1 MLTVNNGLSQGMIF
15 DMLQSKDGF
24 PWIATKDGLN
34 RYDGAR
40 FEVFSPDPFDPFAIG
55 NSEVQRL
62 FEDSRGWIWVMLP
75 VGLDVFDPEDSGRF
89 FHVKHEGKPIR
100 TGSIAETPDG
110 VIWIPERERILKIS
124 LQKDLLAKAAK
135 QGKADI
141 EPTCKAILLSN
152 VSDWSGEP
160 LQALFLHFT
169 KEKKLLAS
177 TNHGLFRL
185 DSATEQIVPELP
197 NTDLYTIDWLS
208 ECKTGEVLIRGK
220 QADGSILWAL
230 LLGEKAL
237 ENVPDLIVSDAMMP
251 LKDGFLQKAR
261 GIIDAHY
268 SEEDFGLPQLCQKIG
283 MSRSQLFRKM
293 KALTDIAPS
302 DLIRT
307 HRLNK
312 AKTLLESG
320 AANVAEAAWQVG
332 FKYPFCFPKLYQEE
346 FGEVLNASR

>member
-169 KEKKLLAS
+169 KEKKTTGKHEPRAVS
-177 TNHGLFRL
+177 ARL
-185 DSATEQIVPELP
+185 RNGANRARTAQHRP
-197 NTDLYTIDWLS
+197 LY
-208 ECKTGEVLIRGK
+208 
-220 QADGSILWAL
+220 
-230 LLGEKAL
+230 
-237 ENVPDLIVSDAMMP
+237 
-251 LKDGFLQKAR
+251 
-261 GIIDAHY
+261 
-268 SEEDFGLPQLCQKIG
+268 
-283 MSRSQLFRKM
+283 
-293 KALTDIAPS
+293 
-302 DLIRT
+302 
-307 HRLNK
+307 HRLVVGMQDRRSFDK
-312 AKTLLESG
+312 RKT
-320 AANVAEAAWQVG
+320 
-332 FKYPFCFPKLYQEE
+332 
-346 FGEVLNASR
+346 SRW